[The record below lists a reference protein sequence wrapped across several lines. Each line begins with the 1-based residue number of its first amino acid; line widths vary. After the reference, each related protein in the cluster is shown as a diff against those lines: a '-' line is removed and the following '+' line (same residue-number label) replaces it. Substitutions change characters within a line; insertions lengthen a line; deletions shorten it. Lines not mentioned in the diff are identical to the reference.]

1 MEFSENDKQR
11 RHDRKPYSKEI
22 TLNDSLKVKAI
33 EISEGGLYVYTKHN
47 FNSEDVVKVSIPFKD
62 ENIELK
68 AKVKHIQEG
77 IGFGL
82 DFLEVSDE
90 LLSRITELVKDR
102 KH

>member
-1 MEFSENDKQR
+1 MKFSEQDKQR

-33 EISEGGLYVYTKHN
+33 EISEGGLYVYTKQN
-47 FNSEDVVKVSIPFKD
+47 FNSGDVVKVSIPFKD
-62 ENIELK
+62 ESIELK

-82 DFLEVSDE
+82 DFLDIDDD
-90 LLSRITELVKDR
+90 LLSRIRELVQDR